1 MSDNKKKKTIPK
13 AKTGTIYQ
21 LKVTLLGSNPPIW
34 RRLKVPGNVTLD
46 DFHYI
51 IQWAM
56 GWENCHLHRLIV
68 DDVHYSANPC
78 EMDME
83 EKPSQKFRLNQLG
96 LRRGDAFGY
105 VYDYGDN
112 WEHGIEV
119 EEILPDEER
128 IHHAVCI
135 AGERACPPEDC
146 GGLWGYEEFLNAIK
160 YPNHDEHEE
169 MLDWIG
175 GSFDPDVF
183 DLQEVNRALKSMKL
197 KLA

>member
-1 MSDNKKKKTIPK
+1 MSDNKNKKPIPK
-13 AKTGTIYQ
+13 AEPSTIYQ
-21 LKVTLLGSNPPIW
+21 LQITLLDSNPPIW
-34 RRLKVPGNVTLD
+34 RRLKVPGKVTLED
-46 DFHYI
+46 LHYI
-51 IQWAM
+51 IQWAI

-78 EMDME
+78 DLDME

-96 LRRGDAFGY
+96 LSAGEAFGY

-112 WEHGIEV
+112 WEHGIAI
-119 EEILPDEER
+119 EEILPDEEG
-128 IHHAVCI
+128 IGHAVCV

-146 GGLWGYEEFLNAIK
+146 GGLWGYYEFLKAIND
-160 YPNHDEHEE
+160 PNHEEHEA

-175 GSFDPDVF
+175 GSFDPEGF
-183 DLQEVNRALKSMKL
+183 DLQQVNRALKSMRL